1 LKSEKLFNKFFYFQL
16 EGEAQGFSRQVM
28 EMLEDRRRD
37 CNDNAEEI
45 KQLHER
51 VKYNYDR
58 LDALNDIPLR
68 VKHFS
73 VSLFKHFIRPR
84 HTRYK

>member
-1 LKSEKLFNKFFYFQL
+1 
-16 EGEAQGFSRQVM
+16 M

-37 CNDNAEEI
+37 CNENGEEI

-68 VKHFS
+68 VKHF
-73 VSLFKHFIRPR
+73 HFFFSIAYQQSNVCKRGLGEWVR
-84 HTRYK
+84 GWENS